1 MSREKMKVGV
11 DLIKQLS
18 TAFYPNINS
27 VFSELVSNSS
37 DAFATEVRI
46 EMSQNTVTPSI
57 IIEDNGFGMNHNEL
71 VKFFYIS
78 STKKKDEERVK
89 KIGGIKR
96 EIIGK
101 FGIGKLST
109 YRLCRKFEITT
120 WKNGVE
126 SIAMMDFDK
135 FEQNNFI
142 EDFDLNVKSETTGTK
157 KTGTLIRLLN
167 LKQEVDPRSVKR
179 ALTKFMPLKP
189 DFNVFIN
196 GVKLEPSKKNG
207 SILELNEEIED
218 LGKVTGQIIITD
230 KSIGEESKIYLRV
243 FGRVVNESGEVP
255 IKKLNL
261 THGLRYNNR
270 LYADLNINELDEAV
284 LTNRSG
290 FVEDNVKFVKFIEW
304 LKKQLNKFIR
314 EVDEAQQKEEENT
327 AEIIPQTIS
336 SDATKLTENKE
347 FKTEWDEIER
357 KSGEFGTKLEK
368 RITKETFLVENSSEL
383 ERPEKKNSL
392 CEQMNN
398 LEETLKEIK
407 IGKKKMMI
415 EVSSLGKDKP
425 ECAMSK
431 NGKKIVIN
439 NDNPFYKKAENISFD
454 ALKLHCLKA
463 IIVDFALTMSDGDI
477 IVFKKT
483 YDLFT
488 KQDIEIK

>member
-1 MSREKMKVGV
+1 MSKEKMKVGV

-46 EMSQNTVTPSI
+46 EMSQNMVTPSI
-57 IIEDNGFGMNHNEL
+57 IIEDNGFGMSHDEL

-126 SIAMMDFDK
+126 SMAMMDFDK
-135 FEQNNFI
+135 FEKNNFI
-142 EDFDLNVKSETTGTK
+142 EDFDLNVKSETTETK

-167 LKQEVDPRSVKR
+167 LKQEVDQRGVKR
-179 ALTKFMPLKP
+179 SLTKFMPLKP

-207 SILELNEEIED
+207 SVLELNENIEN
-218 LGKVTGQIIITD
+218 LGKVIGQIIITD
-230 KSIGEESKIYLRV
+230 KSIGDESKIYLRV

-255 IKKLNL
+255 IKRLNL
-261 THGLRYNNR
+261 THGLRYINR
-270 LYADLNINELDEAV
+270 VYADLNVSGLDEAI

-290 FVEDNVKFVKFIEW
+290 FVEDNVKFIKFIEW

-314 EVDEAQQKEEENT
+314 EVDEAQQKEEKNT
-327 AEIIPQTIS
+327 AEIIPQTLS
-336 SDATKLTENKE
+336 LDTTKLTENKE

-357 KSGEFGTKLEK
+357 ESGEFDTKLEK
-368 RITKETFLVENSSEL
+368 RITKEIFLVENTSKIKKKE
-383 ERPEKKNSL
+383 PENSL
-392 CEQMNN
+392 RDQMDD

-407 IGKKKMMI
+407 IGKRKI
-415 EVSSLGKDKP
+415 SLEVSSLGKDKP

-431 NGKKIVIN
+431 DGKKIAIN
-439 NDNPFYKKAENISFD
+439 KDNPFYKKAENISFD
-454 ALKLHCLKA
+454 ALKLNCLKA
-463 IIVDFALTMSDGDI
+463 IIVDLALTMSDGDI
-477 IVFKKT
+477 NVFKKT

-488 KQDIEIK
+488 KQDLEIK